1 MLVVFFSPWKAA
13 KITRTETVEMQRWEY
28 HIAQLIEVG
37 LGHSRGWKL
46 KEINGQE
53 QPDWKKTEIYS
64 SVTDFCNQMSQQG
77 WELASA
83 DYPGYPLGEV
93 ALYFKRLLQ

>member
-1 MLVVFFSPWKAA
+1 M
-13 KITRTETVEMQRWEY
+13 EMVEMQRWEY
-28 HIAQLIEVG
+28 RTAQLITVPVS
-37 LGHSRGWKL
+37 LTKSKGWKL

-53 QPDWKKTEIYS
+53 QPDWKKAEIYS

-83 DYPGYPLGEV
+83 AYPGYPLGEV
-93 ALYFKRLLQ
+93 VLYFKRLLQ